1 LIQLLPKLKNGW
13 EIKMTEKELKSS
25 LEIFAHKIKN
35 PIHAAVINL
44 DVLKVK
50 LNKLSVDKKTLKH
63 LEIVTSE
70 VKKIQKL
77 NKIYFDYLA
86 LSDGGRKKK
95 DLKKILG

>member
-1 LIQLLPKLKNGW
+1 LKNGW
-13 EIKMTEKELKSS
+13 EIKMTEKDLKNS

-50 LNKLSVDKKTLKH
+50 LNKLGVDKKTLKH

-70 VKKIQKL
+70 LKKL
-77 NKIYFDYLA
+77 NKINKKYFDYLA
-86 LSDGGRKKK
+86 LDDAARKKK
-95 DLKKILG
+95 DLMKVLG

>member
-1 LIQLLPKLKNGW
+1 
-13 EIKMTEKELKSS
+13 MTEKDLKNS

-50 LNKLSVDKKTLKH
+50 LNKLGVDKKTLKH

-70 VKKIQKL
+70 LKKL
-77 NKIYFDYLA
+77 NKINKKYFDYLA
-86 LSDGGRKKK
+86 LDDAARKKK
-95 DLKKILG
+95 DLMKVLG